1 MGSVALLP
9 VISRVYR
16 AVIGVSLTLVQLK
29 MPKLHSKI
37 KVLGGRAQVVSYE
50 RDPSVFFYREL
61 ITGTKS
67 YRSKRLE
74 ATTLEAATLEAVD
87 AYAALRL
94 PGDKAERSSS
104 LPQAT
109 NRTKT
114 GKLLKNAIQDYLKEL
129 IGKVSAGVIK
139 QGTYDIAE
147 DVVYK
152 PVLAY
157 FEEKGIRYTSDINFD
172 TFKNYVVWRQ
182 QTATGPHNNLKKG
195 RGLTKL
201 SLMRELAQIRKWVN
215 TYLLPRGYIKADLAS
230 RKGFI
235 EYPKIN
241 HEDLLANP
249 AINPD
254 DWLTIL
260 NYVKKEWINQKF
272 ERYLDKGRWS
282 RTMFYNWILVCK
294 NTGARPE
301 ELMKLRWKD
310 VEYED
315 VGRTDS
321 SGEEVS
327 KEIAHVVLKS
337 SKTGQIRISSCN
349 CVYVFERWLQF
360 QKEWIKQ
367 KGLTSQ
373 IRPNDYVWARPHEG
387 MTCLSYSS
395 YKRFWQEIR
404 NKIQPQLKG
413 HIFSD
418 ERYTLYSL
426 RSTFIE
432 DNLIQGKDIFLIAKA
447 AGHDVKTL
455 MKYYERIDPRKRSR
469 EMTEFQYGAKPKNVR
484 RTAV

>member
-1 MGSVALLP
+1 M
-9 VISRVYR
+9 
-16 AVIGVSLTLVQLK
+16 
-29 MPKLHSKI
+29 
-37 KVLGGRAQVVSYE
+37 VSYE

-61 ITGTKS
+61 VSGTKS
-67 YRSKRLE
+67 YRSKRLD
-74 ATTLEAATLEAVD
+74 ASTLEAATLEAVD

-94 PGDKAERSSS
+94 PGEQAESSSS
-104 LPQAT
+104 LSQAT
-109 NRTKT
+109 NRTRT

-129 IGKVSAGVIK
+129 LGKVSAGVIK
-139 QGTYDIAE
+139 QRTYDIAE

-152 PVLAY
+152 PVLHY
-157 FEEKGIRYTSDINFD
+157 FEEKGIKYTSDINFD

-201 SLMRELAQIRKWVN
+201 SLMREMAQIRKWVN
-215 TYLLPRGYIKADLAS
+215 TYLLPRGYIKSALAT

-235 EYPKIN
+235 EYPKLN

-254 DWLTIL
+254 DWMTIL
-260 NYVKKEWINQKF
+260 NYVRKRWINQKF
-272 ERYLDKGRWS
+272 ERYLEKGRWS
-282 RTMFYNWILVCK
+282 RTMFWNWILVCK

-310 VEYED
+310 VEFED
-315 VGRTDS
+315 IGRFSKTAQKERIQELMSKNIPIDEDNLDEL
-321 SGEEVS
+321 GQVS
-327 KEIAHVVLKS
+327 NEIAHVVLRS
-337 SKTGQIRISSCN
+337 SKTGQVRISSCN
-349 CVYVFERWLQF
+349 CVYVFERWLKF

-367 KGLTSQ
+367 QGLSVEIT
-373 IRPNDYVWARPHEG
+373 PNDYVWGRPHED
-387 MTCLSYSS
+387 MTYLSYSS

-432 DNLIQGKDIFLIAKA
+432 DNLIKGKDIFLIAKA

-455 MKYYERIDPRKRSR
+455 MKHYERIDPRKRSR
-469 EMTEFQYGAKPKNVR
+469 EMTSFEMGAKPKTVR
-484 RTAV
+484 RSAI